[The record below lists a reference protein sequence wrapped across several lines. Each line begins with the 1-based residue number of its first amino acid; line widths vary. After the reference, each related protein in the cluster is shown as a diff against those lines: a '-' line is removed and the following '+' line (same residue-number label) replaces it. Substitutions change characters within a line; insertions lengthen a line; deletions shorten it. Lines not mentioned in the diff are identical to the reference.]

1 MPTIHDPTARAA
13 LITRLRQLTPVTQ
26 PSWGTL
32 TAPRMVC
39 HLSDQLRVALGDLP
53 SRPRG
58 SFLTRTLVRW
68 VVIHTGF
75 QAPPGK
81 VPTVPEMLTTAPG
94 DWAADLAQ
102 CESLLERAG
111 TATVF
116 APHPAC
122 GALSPAEWGILA
134 WKHLDHHLRQFGM

>member
-1 MPTIHDPTARAA
+1 M
-13 LITRLRQLTPVTQ
+13 
-26 PSWGTL
+26 L

-58 SFLTRTLVRW
+58 SLLTRTLVRW
-68 VVIHTGF
+68 VVIHTGL

-94 DWAADLAQ
+94 DWAADLAE
-102 CESLLERAG
+102 CESLVER
-111 TATVF
+111 
-116 APHPAC
+116 
-122 GALSPAEWGILA
+122 AEWGILA
-134 WKHLDHHLRQFGM
+134 RSSPAAVRQVGPGSWCRWAPARLRCPVSAP